1 MKQQSPEPSQVPA
14 SGGQFGGL
22 AGKPAWRIARMVAS
36 REISP
41 VEATEAVL
49 GQIAE
54 RDPQVR
60 AFRTVAADAARQA
73 AREAE
78 AAVREGRPLGP
89 LHGVPLALKEH
100 IPVAGCNYWNSFD
113 GSHAVAAHDG
123 IEAERLRAAGAILVG
138 TTVAGLTAREFG
150 AQRGQPENVWD
161 NERVC
166 GDSSSGC
173 AAAVAAGLVPAAVAV
188 DGLGSTRLPAAFCGL
203 VGLNP
208 TRGRIPW
215 TSDWSINPRL
225 LSNAGPLTTNARD
238 AALLMQVLAGSD
250 GRDLM
255 SRPDAP
261 PDYMAGLGR
270 GLAGLNLAWSDDP
283 FEAAGRAGRAGRAGP
298 QAAQVIATVRR
309 AAQRLAKGGARLETV
324 ADRLEGA
331 GEAALTILGA
341 DRTMVT
347 RSEAAS
353 DAVMRAK
360 LGRKRAI
367 DWYDA
372 MFGRYDALVT
382 PTIQYVAPTREEWAE
397 AWADPGYMLTYAAHT
412 AASNLTGYPAVSVP
426 AGFVLGMP
434 VGIQFWG
441 PPDSEPLLLG
451 MAEAFLTMESDA

>member
-1 MKQQSPEPSQVPA
+1 MESILDVSPGPLGPLAANRDVD
-14 SGGQFGGL
+14 GL
-22 AGKPAWRIARMVAS
+22 ASLPAWRLAEMIAGQEV
-36 REISP
+36 SP
-41 VEATEAVL
+41 VEVTEAVL
-49 GQIAE
+49 E
-54 RDPQVR
+54 RIDALDGQVR
-60 AFRTVAADAARQA
+60 AFRTVAAEAARKS

-78 AAVREGRPLGP
+78 AAVREGRPLGL

-113 GSHAVAAHDG
+113 GSHSIVSHDG

-150 AQRGQPENVWD
+150 AERGQPENAWS
-161 NERVC
+161 NGRVC

-215 TSDWSINPRL
+215 SSDWAINPRL
-225 LSNAGPLTTNARD
+225 LSNPGPLTTNARD
-238 AALLMQVLAGSD
+238 AAILMQVLAGPD

-261 PDYMAGLGR
+261 PDYLIGLGK

-283 FEAAGRAGRAGRAGP
+283 FEAFACAGP
-298 QAAQVIATVRR
+298 QAADAIAAVRS
-309 AAQRLAKGGARLETV
+309 ASQRLVAGGARLESI

-331 GEAALTILGA
+331 ASSALAILGA
-341 DRTMVT
+341 DRTMAT

-353 DAVMRAK
+353 DVVMRAK

-367 DWYDA
+367 DWFDEL
-372 MFGRYDALVT
+372 FSRYDALVT
-382 PTIQYVAPTREEWAE
+382 PTIQYVAPSREEWAL

-412 AASNLTGYPAVSVP
+412 AASNLTGYPAISVP
-426 AGFVLGMP
+426 AGLVDGMP

-441 PPDSEPLLLG
+441 PPDSEPLLLR
-451 MAEAFLTMESDA
+451 MAEAFIEMEPSA